1 MDRARSVIPVLI
13 APVLNRYD
21 LLDRMLASI
30 DHRVELLLVIDN
42 GLKGHEPPFTG
53 LFDSYETVVPP
64 ATGMGYGGAV
74 NYGITQTAD
83 APWWMWVSNDVVF
96 EPGTLETIATRM
108 RLDPGPVVV
117 TGGFTWGAINAAAV
131 DKIGLVDEW
140 SFFPI
145 YFDDN
150 DYHYRTWLAGVE
162 WVEWVEGWKHGDDEH
177 PGSVTIRSDQKL
189 LERNHQTF
197 EANKARYIE
206 KWGGLP
212 GAETYTTPWNEGGSV
227 RTVKPD
233 ISGRASRRW

>member
-1 MDRARSVIPVLI
+1 MIPVLI

-21 LLDRMLASI
+21 LLERMLASV
-30 DHRVELLLVIDN
+30 DHPVYRLLVIDN
-42 GLKGHEPPFTG
+42 GKGDYSVMPDWDIFSGWVTFEPP
-53 LFDSYETVVPP
+53 S
-64 ATGMGYGGAV
+64 AGMGYGGAI
-74 NYGITQTAD
+74 NFGITQYAE
-83 APWWMWVSNDVVF
+83 APWWLWVSNDVVF
-96 EPGTLETIATRM
+96 EPGFLE
-108 RLDPGPVVV
+108 RLVDVMENPEAKVV
-117 TGGFTWGAINAAAV
+117 TGGFTWGAINKAAV

-162 WVEWVEGWKHGDDEH
+162 WAEITKGWKHGEGEH
-177 PGSVTIRSDQKL
+177 KGSLTIHSDPAIKN
-189 LERNHQTF
+189 RNHQTF

-212 GAETYTTPWNEGGSV
+212 GEETYTTPWNEGGSV